1 MERSMKIAAGDAREA
16 GDVDKGGDV
25 HERGD
30 MDEGGDVDT
39 GDRHQKGGDSSSIPR
54 RRNPVR
60 PMLKPP
66 VRAMLNRS
74 RRVGIDPS
82 SSNPCSR
89 ATAMTVGAADE
100 PLHEPK
106 PTPPTTP
113 EWPAD
118 ACS

>member
-1 MERSMKIAAGDAREA
+1 MKIAAGDAREA

-25 HERGD
+25 
-30 MDEGGDVDT
+30 DT
-39 GDRHQKGGDSSSIPR
+39 GERHQKGGDAPSIPR
-54 RRNPVR
+54 RRSPMR
-60 PMLKPP
+60 TMLKPLM
-66 VRAMLNRS
+66 RAMLV
-74 RRVGIDPS
+74 RRRGVGIDPS

-89 ATAMTVGAADE
+89 ATAMTVGTADE